1 MWHNHNH
8 TRFTQKSGSQ
18 ETEPKIG
25 VNLPKKKEEG
35 QTLGLLALS

>member
-1 MWHNHNH
+1 MLHNHNH

-18 ETEPKIG
+18 ETEPKTG
-25 VNLPKKKEEG
+25 DDLPKEKEEG